1 MIPIKKNYLSIAVF
15 GIISTLFAVFVVLP
29 LFKEIKAVSQNLFLK
44 KNKIVYLSEERE
56 NLQKIENLYKTYQ
69 SDLERIENLF
79 VDPEVPI
86 EFIGFLEKTAVS
98 SQIKLEIS
106 SMTRAAAKGGDE
118 ASASLTTRA
127 AARGGDEQSSATT
140 KKTEKE
146 ELWQSLSA
154 QLLITGSFSN
164 FSKFLRK
171 LENGPYLIEIVDL
184 NTRAAAMGEK
194 EDLSSLATRRL
205 AEKDIQTKELE
216 NIPGADTT
224 TVLSIEVFAK

>member
-1 MIPIKKNYLSIAVF
+1 MIPIKKNYLSIATF

-29 LFKEIKAVSQNLFLK
+29 LFKEIKAISQNLFLK

-69 SDLERIENLF
+69 SDSERIENLF

-106 SMTRAAAKGGDE
+106 SMTRAAA
-118 ASASLTTRA
+118 
-127 AARGGDEQSSATT
+127 RGGDEQSSATT
-140 KKTEKE
+140 KKTEQE
-146 ELWQSLSA
+146 PWHSLSV

-164 FSKFLRK
+164 FSKFLDK
-171 LENGPYLIEIVDL
+171 LENDPYLIEIL
-184 NTRAAAMGEK
+184 
-194 EDLSSLATRRL
+194 
-205 AEKDIQTKELE
+205 I
-216 NIPGADTT
+216 
-224 TVLSIEVFAK
+224 

>member
-15 GIISTLFAVFVVLP
+15 GIISTLFAVFVILP
-29 LFKEIKAVSQNLFLK
+29 LFKEIKAISQNLFLK

-106 SMTRAAAKGGDE
+106 SMT
-118 ASASLTTRA
+118 
-127 AARGGDEQSSATT
+127 

-146 ELWQSLSA
+146 EPWQSLSV

-164 FSKFLRK
+164 FSKFLYK

-184 NTRAAAMGEK
+184 N
-194 EDLSSLATRRL
+194 TRRL

-216 NIPGADTT
+216 NIPGADTA
-224 TVLSIEVFAK
+224 TVLSIKVFAK

>member
-15 GIISTLFAVFVVLP
+15 GIISTLFAVFVILP
-29 LFKEIKAVSQNLFLK
+29 LFKEIKAISQNLFFK

-106 SMTRAAAKGGDE
+106 SMT
-118 ASASLTTRA
+118 
-127 AARGGDEQSSATT
+127 
-140 KKTEKE
+140 KKTEQE
-146 ELWQSLSA
+146 PWQSLSA

-164 FSKFLRK
+164 FSKFLHK

-184 NTRAAAMGEK
+184 N
-194 EDLSSLATRRL
+194 TRRL

-224 TVLSIEVFAK
+224 TVLSIKVFAK

>member
-1 MIPIKKNYLSIAVF
+1 MIPIKKIYLSIAMF
-15 GIISTLFAVFVVLP
+15 GIISTLLVVFVMWP
-29 LFKEIKAVSQNLFLK
+29 LFKEIKAISQNLFLK

-69 SDLERIENLF
+69 SDLDRIENLF

-86 EFIGFLEKTAVS
+86 EFIGFLEKSATD

-106 SMTRAAAKGGDE
+106 SM
-118 ASASLTTRA
+118 TRA

-140 KKTEKE
+140 RAAAKGENEATASLTTRAVARGGDEQSSATTKKTEQE
-146 ELWQSLSA
+146 PWQSLSA
-154 QLLITGSFSN
+154 QLLVTGSFSN
-164 FSKFLRK
+164 FSKFLHK
-171 LENGPYLIEIVDL
+171 LENGPYLIEVVDL
-184 NTRAAAMGEK
+184 N
-194 EDLSSLATRRL
+194 TRRL

-224 TVLSIEVFAK
+224 NVLSIKVFAK

>member
-15 GIISTLFAVFVVLP
+15 GIISTLFAVFVVFP
-29 LFKEIKAVSQNLFLK
+29 LFKEIKAISQNLFLK

-106 SMTRAAAKGGDE
+106 SMTRAAARGGDE
-118 ASASLTTRA
+118 QSSATTRA

-146 ELWQSLSA
+146 EPWQSLSV
-154 QLLITGSFSN
+154 QLLVTGSFSN
-164 FSKFLRK
+164 FSKFLHK
-171 LENGPYLIEIVDL
+171 LENGPYLIEVVDL
-184 NTRAAAMGEK
+184 N
-194 EDLSSLATRRL
+194 TRRL
-205 AEKDIQTKELE
+205 AEKDIQVKELE

-224 TVLSIEVFAK
+224 NVLSIKVFAK

>member
-15 GIISTLFAVFVVLP
+15 GIISTLFAVFVVFP
-29 LFKEIKAVSQNLFLK
+29 LFKEIKAISQNLFLK

-106 SMTRAAAKGGDE
+106 SMTRAAA
-118 ASASLTTRA
+118 
-127 AARGGDEQSSATT
+127 RGGDEQSSATT

-146 ELWQSLSA
+146 EPWQSLSV
-154 QLLITGSFSN
+154 QLLVTGSFSN
-164 FSKFLRK
+164 FSKFLHK
-171 LENGPYLIEIVDL
+171 LENGPYLIEVVDL
-184 NTRAAAMGEK
+184 N
-194 EDLSSLATRRL
+194 TRRL
-205 AEKDIQTKELE
+205 AEKDIQVKELE

-224 TVLSIEVFAK
+224 NVLSIKVFAK

>member
-15 GIISTLFAVFVVLP
+15 GIISTLFAVFVVFP
-29 LFKEIKAVSQNLFLK
+29 LFKEIKAISQNLFLK

-106 SMTRAAAKGGDE
+106 SMTRAAARGGDE
-118 ASASLTTRA
+118 QSSATTRAAARGGDEQSSATTRA

-146 ELWQSLSA
+146 EPWQSLSV
-154 QLLITGSFSN
+154 QLLVTGSFSN
-164 FSKFLRK
+164 FSKFLHK
-171 LENGPYLIEIVDL
+171 LENGPYLIEVVDL
-184 NTRAAAMGEK
+184 N
-194 EDLSSLATRRL
+194 TRRL
-205 AEKDIQTKELE
+205 AEKDIQVKELE

-224 TVLSIEVFAK
+224 NVLSIKVFAK